1 MTASSKDKAEQS
13 LDEWIEEQAASLRKW
28 MQDHETDEA
37 DAERIHSELPKLDPG
52 LTTAQIV
59 PKVKKRP

>member
-1 MTASSKDKAEQS
+1 MTASSKDKKEQS

-28 MQDHETDEA
+28 IKEHKTDEA
-37 DAERIHSELPKLDPG
+37 DAERIQSELPKLDPG

-59 PKVKKRP
+59 PKVKKHP